1 MFQLFQDETEDPDAS
16 NDIVYDDAS
25 INQLLDRSQE
35 GIEEKVKIFILLL
48 FVIMFSSYKESKK
61 GTYYSI
67 LKYFYS
73 NWFCILVIC
82 FFFRFSRQAFTR
94 YCFCFRNL
102 GPTSTCLPSKWRRTP
117 PRKSTHR
124 KRKLRSW
131 RRRLKTQIRH
141 TGKSCSSTTTS
152 NTRRTC
158 PGTLNH
164 RSTNLINR

>member
-1 MFQLFQDETEDPDAS
+1 MKMFQLFQDETEDPDAS

-73 NWFCILVIC
+73 N
-82 FFFRFSRQAFTR
+82 
-94 YCFCFRNL
+94 
-102 GPTSTCLPSKWRRTP
+102 
-117 PRKSTHR
+117 
-124 KRKLRSW
+124 
-131 RRRLKTQIRH
+131 
-141 TGKSCSSTTTS
+141 
-152 NTRRTC
+152 
-158 PGTLNH
+158 
-164 RSTNLINR
+164 